1 MFSTYVIDGVLT
13 LVKTVIVKGK
23 PVHYSINPETGVP
36 IDIIELPK

>member
-1 MFSTYVIDGVLT
+1 MISTYVIDGVLT

-23 PVHYSINPETGVP
+23 PVHYSINPETGIP